1 MFCAIQTTIFKYLR
15 KPSWEFSFKKSR
27 LVAKVS
33 AASIAKKLFFQ
44 PWPRLFFLAFWNDV
58 WWPMSVIGESR
69 GISEKLRG
77 FFENIFCVLYVLC
90 TLYILVF
97 YTSTISTYLRK
108 KQKTKL
114 IVLTITFDVKQLK
127 TINPAEGVENV
138 INLFFLSYK

>member
-1 MFCAIQTTIFKYLR
+1 
-15 KPSWEFSFKKSR
+15 
-27 LVAKVS
+27 
-33 AASIAKKLFFQ
+33 
-44 PWPRLFFLAFWNDV
+44 
-58 WWPMSVIGESR
+58 MSVIGESR

-138 INLFFLSYK
+138 INLFFFILQITFNLSFKSFNCFNCFLDSTAKHCFFQTFFFSCL